1 MTPEL
6 SLFSAINKCWG
17 KIRLG
22 ENKPKKVEGTSS
34 ELEEELLKPSTFCT
48 GGSQSAHS

>member
-6 SLFSAINKCWG
+6 SLFSAIDKCWE
-17 KIRLG
+17 KNRLG
-22 ENKPKKVEGTSS
+22 ENKPKKVEVTSW

-48 GGSQSAHS
+48 GGSADAHS